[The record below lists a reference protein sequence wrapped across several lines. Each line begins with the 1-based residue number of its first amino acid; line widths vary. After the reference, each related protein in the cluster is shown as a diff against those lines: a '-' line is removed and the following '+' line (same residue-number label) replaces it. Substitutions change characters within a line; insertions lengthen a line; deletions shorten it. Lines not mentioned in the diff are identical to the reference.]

1 MRTDIYN
8 SDEEIEKELFEI
20 LEESEKSERNCLMIF
35 NAESKLLLFL
45 FSALYGMIFLTCIL
59 RNLNFGE
66 CFQNIII
73 QEILMTTAIVT
84 FSFLILNCFFL
95 IIEKLECNK
104 DFLLTLG
111 FVLLEFMWLDTRYFQ
126 HSLSEYILLTK
137 WNWGYE
143 VVVLFLNGLFIHKLT
158 QYLTENDSKK
168 DIIVGVFLFLVWN
181 YFQLFLA
188 IQQPIIA
195 YHESL
200 VITNLMIFGGILASR
215 TNKKNT
221 GKKALIFLGYSI
233 VLLISLFSRENEWNH
248 NIFDFLFGENG
259 FSGYVTV
266 IRRLLSDLKFFG
278 PAYEGYVKDV
288 VVILRDDLSPIRSL
302 LVYYGIF
309 PTVIFMTALIGI
321 LVILFR
327 LVLKVKG
334 EGVYFALAISGF
346 SHLLMRFL
354 IGSLYELA
362 VCPIKI
368 ALPFIGENNM
378 FDYSCVSIIL
388 VAWYRFQKSPQK
400 REDFLKS
407 LFWKVIEFLSI
418 DEDQEKE
425 LEELSV
431 YGNKND

>member
-95 IIEKLECNK
+95 MIEKLECNK

-248 NIFDFLFGENG
+248 TIFDFLFGENG

-321 LVILFR
+321 LVILLR

-378 FDYSCVSIIL
+378 FDYFCVSIIL
-388 VAWYRFQKSPQK
+388 VSWYRFQKSPQK